1 MKTALLSII
10 QSSSVPSISVPFPWP
25 VSCSAQKF
33 IHLSVIIRPTPA
45 LFSPSVSGRWTLV
58 IPCVWWWVR
67 VVAVAV
73 ISWWR
78 LVVDAANVVGIV
90 RPSVHRR
97 RSISGWGPHPVM
109 IHGRPSIL
117 ISSPLL
123 SVATHFVLVSPL
135 PASLCP
141 PRQGTSASGASSAGW
156 SWGPRASYWPA
167 FPYNTLCSLNPGGLF
182 ASSQD
187 RSHVNR

>member
-1 MKTALLSII
+1 VLSSGHDDIIAGLQEQHLEIRKAGVVLKTALLSII

-33 IHLSVIIRPTPA
+33 IHLSVIIRPATPA
-45 LFSPSVSGRWTLV
+45 LFSPSVSGWWTLV
-58 IPCVWWWVR
+58 VPRVWWWVR

-135 PASLCP
+135 PAPLCP
-141 PRQGTSASGASSAGW
+141 RRQVTSASGASYG
-156 SWGPRASYWPA
+156 
-167 FPYNTLCSLNPGGLF
+167 
-182 ASSQD
+182 
-187 RSHVNR
+187 